1 MYSFVYMCTYA
12 SIQMY
17 TVYRQAPMQARRR
30 CQISQNW
37 VTSNCEWWIWE
48 MNLGPFQEQ
57 QMALTTGPSLQSL
70 NFPLFTYKKVLLTGK
85 HEGAFC
91 FCFFFFS
98 TVMILVDCLV
108 KWNIYSTI

>member
-1 MYSFVYMCTYA
+1 MYSFVYMCMYA

-70 NFPLFTYKKVLLTGK
+70 NFP
-85 HEGAFC
+85 
-91 FCFFFFS
+91 FS
-98 TVMILVDCLV
+98 HT
-108 KWNIYSTI
+108 KRFS